1 MVKKIYIPYLSRPRE
16 LVTPLTLFLNNQ
28 NSSLLKLPASNSFN
42 YKLSPNNTWKAFG
55 ALRQRTA
62 VGNTNIG
69 KVLRGLWNP
78 APNASTTGYINAG
91 APHLSWL
98 YFRLTTSGNHTD
110 LL

>member
-16 LVTPLTLFLNNQ
+16 LVTSLTLFLNNQ
-28 NSSLLKLPASNSFN
+28 NSSLLKLSASNSFN
-42 YKLSPNNTWKAFG
+42 YKPGPNNNTWKAFG
-55 ALRQRTA
+55 ALRQHTA
-62 VGNTNIG
+62 VGNTVS